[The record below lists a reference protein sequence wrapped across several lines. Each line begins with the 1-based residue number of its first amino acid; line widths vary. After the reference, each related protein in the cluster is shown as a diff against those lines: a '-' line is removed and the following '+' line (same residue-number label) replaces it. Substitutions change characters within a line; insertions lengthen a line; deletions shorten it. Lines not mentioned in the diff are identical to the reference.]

1 MLCITLSAAI
11 LRTVG
16 GERDGAQFLA
26 SRAPFAVVR
35 NAPSSPAAATGPF
48 QFSPPFQSIPPNRND
63 RRGGD
68 VMAPVRNL
76 GKRLGGHAILE
87 LFFGYSTCAENC
99 NLILFGMEMAVRKR
113 GYG

>member
-35 NAPSSPAAATGPF
+35 NAPSSPAAARGP
-48 QFSPPFQSIPPNRND
+48 S
-63 RRGGD
+63 
-68 VMAPVRNL
+68 L
-76 GKRLGGHAILE
+76 
-87 LFFGYSTCAENC
+87 TENC
-99 NLILFGMEMAVRKR
+99 PETGTFCFLLFLRRFGVERAVLITWA
-113 GYG
+113 YA

>member
-1 MLCITLSAAI
+1 MVPYFGIKGPVAA
-11 LRTVG
+11 V
-16 GERDGAQFLA
+16 
-26 SRAPFAVVR
+26 S

-68 VMAPVRNL
+68 VMAPARNL

-87 LFFGYSTCAENC
+87 RVASN
-99 NLILFGMEMAVRKR
+99 
-113 GYG
+113 

>member
-1 MLCITLSAAI
+1 MVPYFGIKGP
-11 LRTVG
+11 V
-16 GERDGAQFLA
+16 
-26 SRAPFAVVR
+26 PAVS
-35 NAPSSPAAATGPF
+35 NAPSYPAAATGPP
-48 QFSPPFQSIPPNRND
+48 SNSLRPFQSIPPNRHD

-76 GKRLGGHAILE
+76 GKRLGEHAILE

-113 GYG
+113 VYG